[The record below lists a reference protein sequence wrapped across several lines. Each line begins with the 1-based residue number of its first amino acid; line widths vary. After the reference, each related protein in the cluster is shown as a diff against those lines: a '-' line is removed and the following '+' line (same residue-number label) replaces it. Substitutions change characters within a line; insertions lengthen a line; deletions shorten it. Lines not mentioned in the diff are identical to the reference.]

1 MGDVFLSAISLCW
14 QFETEQASFQPWG
27 NADKRCGRSST
38 ACGRGSHTCARTL
51 FVFCCASGAIK
62 PSLKPCLNQKKQI
75 LIWQLFIQMLFIAI
89 NFSFTDLSL
98 QMLLFHWQA
107 ETCHES
113 APLAN
118 LEKDACHAR
127 ALVNLNILFLV
138 CQDVLR
144 LPWTSFKGKCVVL
157 RFRLDCFL
165 LFHTLVLFNRFGVWV
180 AFESATCFFVKHVI
194 PWLERHLDCG
204 QEKNNEIGILFAYR

>member
-27 NADKRCGRSST
+27 NADKGCGRSST

-118 LEKDACHAR
+118 LEQAGQLKDMLWSDSFCQENRKWSWRYAR
-127 ALVNLNILFLV
+127 KLNH
-138 CQDVLR
+138 
-144 LPWTSFKGKCVVL
+144 TSFVLQILASGDPTGCWNGRSAEGRMPCSSLSKSQYLVSCLPRCVKTALNQLQGKM
-157 RFRLDCFL
+157 R
-165 LFHTLVLFNRFGVWV
+165 G
-180 AFESATCFFVKHVI
+180 
-194 PWLERHLDCG
+194 
-204 QEKNNEIGILFAYR
+204 FAL